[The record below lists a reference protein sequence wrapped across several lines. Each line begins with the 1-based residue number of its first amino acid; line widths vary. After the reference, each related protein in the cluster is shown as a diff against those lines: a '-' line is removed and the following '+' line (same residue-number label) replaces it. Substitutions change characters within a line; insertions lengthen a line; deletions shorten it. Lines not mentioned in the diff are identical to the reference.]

1 MAGLRIW
8 SLCRI
13 WIAYFTIWR
22 SSPITLPDFEFREVN
37 NVMRPDSP
45 CMEDCIDQVGSA
57 TFVSKFDLLKG
68 NWQVLLSDRL
78 LRSLRSQ
85 GCIFIL

>member
-1 MAGLRIW
+1 
-8 SLCRI
+8 
-13 WIAYFTIWR
+13 
-22 SSPITLPDFEFREVN
+22 
-37 NVMRPDSP
+37 MRPDSP